1 MELRRNAEQWL
12 KQNKIQREK
21 QTLLENNCE
30 MDLEANRLEGMGHCC
45 INIVSYI
52 TSHTTGAK
60 DSIRDYPDLVISQ
73 KGK

>member
-1 MELRRNAEQWL
+1 M
-12 KQNKIQREK
+12 
-21 QTLLENNCE
+21 LENNCE